1 MEEKSMKKLLKN
13 KFLLEVIYIAFLVVP
28 LLGILRNYDQS
39 LAEIELGDP
48 VLLTFSYPDFME
60 LFKWALYAALFC
72 SILPL
77 TRKFYGMLLGFCLG
91 GLMFLYQ
98 STMADLRSLSEMGL
112 SQTPLEEMIELTKQG
127 ENFAFWCIAAAI
139 CFLIVMLAECVQSLF
154 RKKSGTSSTL
164 D

>member
-1 MEEKSMKKLLKN
+1 MEPLLNN
-13 KFLLEVIYIAFLVVP
+13 KVLLEIIYIAFLVVP
-28 LLGILRNYDQS
+28 LLGILRDYDQS

-60 LFKWALYAALFC
+60 LFKWALYAALVC
-72 SILPL
+72 SILTL

-91 GLMFLYQ
+91 GLIFLYQ
-98 STMADLRSLSEMGL
+98 STMADLKSLSEMGL
-112 SQTPLEEMIELTKQG
+112 SKTPLEEMTKLTKQG
-127 ENFAFWCIAAAI
+127 ENFAFWCITAAV
-139 CFLIVMLAECVQSLF
+139 CFIIVMLAECAQPLF

>member
-1 MEEKSMKKLLKN
+1 MKKLLKN
-13 KFLLEVIYIAFLVVP
+13 KFLLEIIYIAFLVVP